1 MSQYPAPPPPY
12 GQPQQDHP
20 QATTILILGICALV
34 LCQILGPFAWSM
46 GNRALREIDASQGS
60 ASPLGGR
67 DTVNVGR
74 ILGMVST
81 ILLALAIVVLLLVVV
96 LAVVGLSTSP

>member
-1 MSQYPAPPPPY
+1 MSQYSSSPPPY

-34 LCQILGPFAWSM
+34 LCQVLGPFAWSM
-46 GNRALREIDASQGS
+46 GNKALREIDASQGTQ
-60 ASPLGGR
+60 APLGGR

-81 ILLALAIVVLLLVVV
+81 ILLGLAIVVVVLVVV
-96 LAVVGLSTSP
+96 GAVISLSTSP